1 LIPEAR
7 AAFNDAVSPERHGL
21 VMDRMR
27 ERIGGEI
34 PFRIAESPL
43 FLPRPLLDEMDR
55 ASLEILAALPA
66 HRDYRRVADAIIPR
80 QRLYPGED
88 DHPLFVCFDYA
99 LAEGGGRVTPRLT
112 EFQGFPS
119 LTAFQYYLSRDFRD
133 VYALPDTLTFLGDG
147 LADEGFRALFREAVL
162 GRHAPENVVLLD
174 VSPWQQGT
182 WPDFRLTERL
192 CPGIAVRCPSDLRR
206 SGRGLVYERD
216 GRAIPV
222 KRVFNRVIWS
232 DLQRLER
239 DLDWSFHEE
248 LDFEWAGHPNWFFRY
263 SKLALPWV
271 DHPAVPKTQILDREG
286 RWPADLTRYVL
297 KPLFAFSGR
306 GVVLDVTRDVLDAI
320 PVEQRR
326 DYILQEKFEYA
337 DVIAGPEFAVRSE
350 VRLMYVW
357 LDSPRLVGLLPRMS
371 RGRLMGCDANRTE
384 PWTGHGVAFWP
395 AK

>member
-7 AAFNDAVSPERHGL
+7 AAFNDAVSPERHRL

-43 FLPRPLLDEMDR
+43 FLPRPLLGEMDR

-66 HRDYRRVADAIIPR
+66 NRDYRRAADAIIPR
-80 QRLYPGED
+80 QRLYPRED

-99 LAEGGGRVTPRLT
+99 LAEGGDRVTPRLT

-119 LTAFQYYLSRDFRD
+119 LSAFQYYLSRDFRD

-147 LADEGFRALFREAVL
+147 LSDEGFRALFREAVL
-162 GRHAPENVVLLD
+162 GGHAPENVVLLD

-192 CPGIAVRCPSDLRR
+192 CPGIAVRCPTDLRR

-216 GRAIPV
+216 GRAVPV
-222 KRVFNRVIWS
+222 ERVFNRVIWS
-232 DLQRLER
+232 DLERLER
-239 DLDWSFHEE
+239 DLDWSFHDEM
-248 LDFEWAGHPNWFFRY
+248 DFEWAGHPNWFFRY
-263 SKLALPWV
+263 SKLALPWI
-271 DHPAVPKTQILDREG
+271 DHPAVPKAQILDRQG
-286 RWPADLTRYVL
+286 GWPRDPERYVL
-297 KPLFAFSGR
+297 KPLFGFSGR
-306 GVVLDVTRDVLDAI
+306 GVVLDVSRDVLDAI
-320 PVEQRR
+320 PVEQRK

-337 DVIAGPEFAVRSE
+337 DVIAGPGFGVRCE

>member
-7 AAFNDAVSPERHGL
+7 AAFNHAVSPERQRL

-27 ERIGGEI
+27 DRIGGEV

-43 FLPRPLLDEMDR
+43 FLPRPLLDEMGR
-55 ASLEILAALPA
+55 ASLEILAALQA

-80 QRLYPGED
+80 ERLYPRED

-99 LAEGGGRVTPRLT
+99 LAEDGDHVVPRLT

-147 LADEGFRALFREAVL
+147 LADEGFRELFRAAVL

-192 CPGIAVRCPSDLRR
+192 CAGIAVRCPSDLRR
-206 SGRGLVYERD
+206 SGRGLVYEKD
-216 GRAIPV
+216 GRALPV

-232 DLQRLER
+232 DLERLER
-239 DLDWSFHEE
+239 DLDWSFHDE

-263 SKLALPWV
+263 SKLALPWI
-271 DHPAVPKTQILDREG
+271 DHPAVPKTHILDGQG
-286 RWPADLTRYVL
+286 RWPADLERHVL
-297 KPLFAFSGR
+297 KPLFGFSGR

-320 PVEQRR
+320 PVEQRK
-326 DYILQEKFEYA
+326 DYVLQEKFQYA

-357 LDSPRLVGLLPRMS
+357 LDRPRLVGLLPRMS

>member
-7 AAFNDAVSPERHGL
+7 SAFNHAVSPERQRL

-27 ERIGGEI
+27 ERIGGEV

-43 FLPRPLLDEMDR
+43 FLPRPLLDEMDQ
-55 ASLEILAALPA
+55 ASREILAGLQSD
-66 HRDYRRVADAIIPR
+66 HDYRRAADAVIPR
-80 QRLYPGED
+80 AWLYPRED

-99 LAEGGGRVTPRLT
+99 LAQSGDRVVPRLT

-119 LTAFQYYLSRDFRD
+119 LMAFQYYLARDFRD
-133 VYALPDTLTFLGDG
+133 VYALPGTLTFLGED
-147 LADEGFRALFREAVL
+147 LTDEGFRELFRAAVL
-162 GRHAPENVVLLD
+162 GSHAPENVVLLD

-206 SGRGLVYERD
+206 SGRELFYEKD
-216 GRAIPV
+216 GRAVRV
-222 KRVFNRVIWS
+222 KRIFNRVIWS
-232 DLQRLER
+232 DLARLEAE
-239 DLDWSFHEE
+239 LDWTFHDD

-263 SKLALPWV
+263 SKLALPWI
-271 DHPAVPKTQILDREG
+271 DHPAVPKTQILDRDG
-286 RWPADLTRYVL
+286 RWPDDVQRYVL
-297 KPLFAFSGR
+297 KPLFGFSGR
-306 GVVLDVTRDVLDAI
+306 GVVLDVTRDVLEAI
-320 PVEQRR
+320 PPEERK

-337 DVIAGPEFAVRSE
+337 DVIAGPDFAVRSE

-357 LDSPRLVGLLPRMS
+357 LDRPRLVGLLPRMS

-395 AK
+395 AR